1 MACLP
6 RGLTRLLAGKN
17 IARLTRR
24 CLSSTNYEGFKVR
37 QLHGKESAS
46 LANSQTAEGSR
57 LTNEDLKV
65 FHSVDPN
72 GFFVALDN
80 AGDIVGTIGAVRW
93 TEKLGFIGFCHAGE
107 EAKDRGVEEALWLAA
122 MEHLGD
128 RNIGIEVDASE
139 AEKCGQ
145 LGFQEEW
152 RSGCYKGVGVSLLPE
167 AQSTKIVRRI
177 TDMPF
182 SKVAYFDE
190 DLFDFQRMKFLYRWA
205 NIEPPAGHA
214 YALSED
220 EKVMGYGVLRQ
231 LNLSKKYRIA
241 PLYCQHTAVAQV
253 LLLALLNNIPE
264 QTVYIDSPFSN
275 PSFTRILTTDLKM
288 EQIGER
294 VRMYTKGDPGMP
306 LQKMFGTMGSD
317 LGS

>member
-1 MACLP
+1 MACLQ
-6 RGLTRLLAGKN
+6 RVLTRHQKN
-17 IARLTRR
+17 VARLAKR
-24 CLSSTNYEGFKVR
+24 CLSSTNHDGFKVR
-37 QLHGKESAS
+37 QLHEKESAS
-46 LANSQTAEGSR
+46 LANSQTTEGSR
-57 LTNEDLKV
+57 LTNEDLKL
-65 FHSVDPN
+65 FHRVDPE

-93 TEKLGFIGFCHAGE
+93 TDRLGFIGFCHAGE
-107 EAKDRGVEEALWLAA
+107 QAKDKIKGVEEALWMAA

-128 RNIGIEVDASE
+128 RNVGIEVDASE
-139 AEKCGQ
+139 AEKCSQ
-145 LGFQEEW
+145 LGFQEAW

-177 TDMPF
+177 TEMPF

-190 DLFDFQRMKFLYRWA
+190 DLFDLQRMKFLYRWA
-205 NIEPPAGHA
+205 NIDPPAGHS
-214 YALSED
+214 YALSEN
-220 EKVMGYGVLRQ
+220 ENVMGYGVMRQ
-231 LNLSKKYRIA
+231 LNLTKKYRIA

-253 LLLALLNNIPE
+253 LLLALLHNIPD
-264 QTVYIDSPFSN
+264 QTVYIDSPLSN

-306 LQKMFGTMGSD
+306 LQKMFGTLGSD